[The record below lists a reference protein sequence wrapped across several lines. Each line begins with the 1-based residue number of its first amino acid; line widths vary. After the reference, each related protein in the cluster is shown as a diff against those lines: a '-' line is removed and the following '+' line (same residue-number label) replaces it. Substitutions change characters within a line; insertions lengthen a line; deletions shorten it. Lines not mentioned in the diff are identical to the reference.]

1 LPPQYLR
8 MNSVKIQYIAGIVF
22 LCSVCG
28 NLSAQERD
36 FFKQIINE
44 SLKKDFRLD
53 ILSLSPLS
61 DSLSIIRS
69 INQLRFDPSYTYLPN
84 DSIVR
89 AQKSLARL
97 FAPYTNPK
105 YNPTRSKL
113 MDYQHLMPKVTYDHL
128 SGAGFVSLTA
138 VAAAAI
144 YLLKPQKET
153 VLSIQFSKSKFSEFE
168 KKAITER
175 TNQLIWD
182 ALYGDWF
189 NTENDSTNT
198 HGR

>member
-1 LPPQYLR
+1 MPPQYLR

>member
-1 LPPQYLR
+1 
-8 MNSVKIQYIAGIVF
+8 MI
-22 LCSVCG
+22 
-28 NLSAQERD
+28 D
-36 FFKQIINE
+36 E

-61 DSLSIIRS
+61 DSLSIISS
-69 INQLRFDPSYTYLPN
+69 INQLRFDFLDTRTPD
-84 DSIVR
+84 DSIAR
-89 AQKSLARL
+89 AQKSIARM

-128 SGAGFVSLTA
+128 SGVGFVSLTA
-138 VAAAAI
+138 VVAAAI
-144 YLLKPQKET
+144 YLLKPQKED
-153 VLSIQFSKSKFSEFE
+153 VLSIRSSKSKFSELE

-182 ALYGDWF
+182 ALYGDYF
-189 NTENDSTNT
+189 DMENDSTNT
-198 HGR
+198 DRLWREGEE